1 MARTSK
7 LAVKAMLKDA
17 AIHLQCH
24 PWEVFGRLQNIAKA
38 FDPAF
43 MAAGYTA
50 VQISPYKDNMW
61 TISALTSALDRDG
74 EPIPG
79 AAMWKC
85 MPFSVAD
92 MVNDVETFVHDFCDL
107 CA

>member
-7 LAVKAMLKDA
+7 AKVKAMLQDA
-17 AIHLQCH
+17 AVHLQCK
-24 PWEVFGRLQNIAKA
+24 PTEVFGRLSGVANA
-38 FDPAF
+38 FQPTF

-50 VQISPYKDNMW
+50 VQISPYKDGMW

-79 AAMWKC
+79 AAMWRC

-92 MVNDVETFVHDFCDL
+92 MVNDVETFVNDFCDL